1 MGRKRV
7 TVKMLAKMGNLSVDD
22 TQLMLMDAD
31 IIDVLNENIIIPKS
45 KYKKALNILKII
57 DKTERNQLEI
67 SVISKEAGIK
77 ENELCSILCND
88 GIISK
93 RCKKRIPSNSL
104 SKVCKLIKDYTSD
117 KVRKVLPVLEPKT
130 KKTKTKWTVIG
141 PEEELIYL
149 HAKDVIEI
157 HNVLVR
163 DFKSSKDPI
172 EPPGVKSYD
181 LLESAMFRPKTSL
194 GSSNKYPSVAMAGAA
209 LLHALIHNHPFHNGN
224 KRTALVSLI
233 VFLDKN
239 GWVLTIGQD
248 ELYEYLLDLAA
259 HNLKLS
265 KTNEPVERPDDES
278 LHIAGWIQRNMKR
291 IRHGEYPLQFR
302 QLKQI
307 LSTYGCE
314 FHYTKGNKLKIIHGK
329 NQTVITYFGDGREVR
344 PEAIYGLRKNLQLDE
359 EHGYDTDIFYNK
371 TERIPE
377 FITKYR
383 KVLDRLG
390 KV

>member
-1 MGRKRV
+1 MGRRRI
-7 TVKMLAKMGNLSVDD
+7 TVKKLAKMGNLSVDD
-22 TQLMLMDAD
+22 TQLMLMDTG
-31 IIDVLNENIIIPKS
+31 IINVLNENIIIPKS

-67 SVISKEAGIK
+67 SLISKKAVIE
-77 ENELCSILCND
+77 ENELRSILCNA

-104 SKVCKLIKDYTSD
+104 SKVYKLIDDYTSD
-117 KVRKVLPVLEPKT
+117 KVTEVLPVLEPK
-130 KKTKTKWTVIG
+130 KQKSKSKTKWIVIG
-141 PEEELIYL
+141 PKEKLIYL

-265 KTNEPVERPDDES
+265 KTNEPIKRPDDES
-278 LHIAGWIQRNMKR
+278 LHM
-291 IRHGEYPLQFR
+291 L
-302 QLKQI
+302 
-307 LSTYGCE
+307 YGYKE
-314 FHYTKGNKLKIIHGK
+314 I
-329 NQTVITYFGDGREVR
+329 
-344 PEAIYGLRKNLQLDE
+344 
-359 EHGYDTDIFYNK
+359 
-371 TERIPE
+371 
-377 FITKYR
+377 
-383 KVLDRLG
+383 
-390 KV
+390 

>member
-1 MGRKRV
+1 
-7 TVKMLAKMGNLSVDD
+7 MGNLSVDD
-22 TQLMLMDAD
+22 TQLVLEDAG

-67 SVISKEAGIK
+67 SLISKEAVIE
-77 ENELCSILCND
+77 ENELRSILCNA

-104 SKVCKLIKDYTSD
+104 SKVYKIIDDYTSD
-117 KVRKVLPVLEPKT
+117 KVTEVLPVLEPK
-130 KKTKTKWTVIG
+130 KQKSKSKTKTKWTVIG
-141 PEEELIYL
+141 PEEKLIYL

-181 LLESAMFRPKTSL
+181 LLESAMFRPKTSI
-194 GSSNKYPSVAMAGAA
+194 GSSNKYPIVAMAGAA
-209 LLHALIHNHPFHNGN
+209 LLHALIHNHPLHNGN

-248 ELYEYLLDLAA
+248 ELYQYLLDLAA

-265 KTNEPVERPDDES
+265 KTNEPIERPDDES
-278 LHIAGWIQRNMKR
+278 LHIAVWTQRNMKR

-329 NQTVITYFGDGREVR
+329 NQTVITCFGDGREVR